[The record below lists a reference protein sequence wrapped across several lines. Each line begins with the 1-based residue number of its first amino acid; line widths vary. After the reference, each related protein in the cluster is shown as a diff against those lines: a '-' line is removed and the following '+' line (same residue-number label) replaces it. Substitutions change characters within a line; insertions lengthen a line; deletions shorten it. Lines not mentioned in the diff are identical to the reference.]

1 MEAGQMQSGFSSQ
14 ELSVLA
20 EVLKEYLTDLRT
32 EILDT
37 DDFKYKQLL
46 KQKEEALKD
55 ILAKLEQ
62 SRVTALN

>member
-1 MEAGQMQSGFSSQ
+1 MQSGFSSQ

-37 DDFKYKQLL
+37 DDFKYRQAL

-55 ILAKLEQ
+55 ILGKIEQ

>member
-1 MEAGQMQSGFSSQ
+1 MQSGFSSQ

-20 EVLKEYLTDLRT
+20 EVVKEYLTDLRT

-37 DDFKYKQLL
+37 DDFKYRQVL
-46 KQKEEALKD
+46 KQKEEALKG